1 MKNYLIGLFIILIV
15 SMLYLMISGKS
26 SLFTL
31 LELKKDLKEKKE
43 VLKKLDKDSADLQDK
58 INKIKLNDLEYIDEL
73 ARDEHDM
80 SKPDEIIIFNNK

>member
-1 MKNYLIGLFIILIV
+1 
-15 SMLYLMISGKS
+15 MISGKS

>member
-1 MKNYLIGLFIILIV
+1 
-15 SMLYLMISGKS
+15 MISGRS

>member
-1 MKNYLIGLFIILIV
+1 M
-15 SMLYLMISGKS
+15 
-26 SLFTL
+26 
-31 LELKKDLKEKKE
+31 KEKKE

>member
-1 MKNYLIGLFIILIV
+1 MAYF
-15 SMLYLMISGKS
+15 MISGKS

-43 VLKKLDKDSADLQDK
+43 VLKKLDKHSADLQDK

>member
-1 MKNYLIGLFIILIV
+1 MKNYLIGFFLILIIL
-15 SMLYLMISGKS
+15 MAYFMISGKS

-80 SKPDEIIIFNNK
+80 SKSDEIIIFNNK

>member
-1 MKNYLIGLFIILIV
+1 
-15 SMLYLMISGKS
+15 MISGKS

-58 INKIKLNDLEYIDEL
+58 INKIKLNDLEYIEEL

>member
-1 MKNYLIGLFIILIV
+1 MKNYLIGLFIILIA

-43 VLKKLDKDSADLQDK
+43 VLKKLDKHSADLQDK

>member
-1 MKNYLIGLFIILIV
+1 MKNYLIGLFIILIA

-43 VLKKLDKDSADLQDK
+43 LLKKLDKDSADLQDK

>member
-1 MKNYLIGLFIILIV
+1 MKNYLIGFFLILIIL
-15 SMLYLMISGKS
+15 MAYFMISGKS

>member
-1 MKNYLIGLFIILIV
+1 MKNYLIGLFIILIA

>member
-1 MKNYLIGLFIILIV
+1 
-15 SMLYLMISGKS
+15 MISGKS

-80 SKPDEIIIFNNK
+80 AKPDEIIIFNNK